1 MPRQW
6 ESGKFQFVSLRDP
19 RARNPCFL
27 VLRPNPGRTSV
38 APTQLNNPMTKLLL
52 SFVVT
57 AGFSMTASADEAET
71 AKQMEA
77 GKASFMLCAACHGM
91 DAKGVQAGPSKM
103 APTLVESKITT
114 GDPATLALVILHGI
128 QKEGTE
134 YLMMMAPLG
143 AALDDEKLAAVMTYV
158 RGSFGNKAAAVT
170 TADAKKYREQW
181 KDIKTPVTRA
191 KLAELSAAPK

>member
-1 MPRQW
+1 MH
-6 ESGKFQFVSLRDP
+6 
-19 RARNPCFL
+19 
-27 VLRPNPGRTSV
+27 
-38 APTQLNNPMTKLLL
+38 KLLF

-57 AGFSMTASADEAET
+57 AGFSMIATADEAEI
-71 AKQMEA
+71 AKQMET

-103 APTLVESKITT
+103 APTLIESKIAL
-114 GDPATLALVILHGI
+114 GEPAVFALVLINGI

-134 YLMMMAPLG
+134 YMMAMAPLG

-170 TADAKKYREQW
+170 AADAKKYREQW
-181 KDIKTPVTRA
+181 KDIKAPITRA
-191 KLAELSAAPK
+191 KIAELSAAK